1 MNIKEKLQGKNITL
15 KGLLLIIAIGVWI
28 IALQNLG
35 VIPINQKVKV
45 VETVRIVGDVDA
57 NVSGSVSV
65 DNIVDVNVDNTVDV
79 NLDGVLGYPVGC
91 RRSYTIDGREYQ
103 AIDVSI
109 R

>member
-1 MNIKEKLQGKNITL
+1 MNIKGKSQGKNITL
-15 KGLLLIIAIGVWI
+15 KGLLLIIAIGVWV

-65 DNIVDVNVDNTVDV
+65 DNTVDV
-79 NLDGVLGYPVGC
+79 NLDKVLGYPVGC

>member
-1 MNIKEKLQGKNITL
+1 MNIKGKSQGKNITL
-15 KGLLLIIAIGVWI
+15 KGLLLIIAIGVWV

-45 VETVRIVGDVDA
+45 VEAVRIVGDVDA

-65 DNIVDVNVDNTVDV
+65 DNTVDV
-79 NLDGVLGYPVGC
+79 NLDKVLGYPVGC

>member
-15 KGLLLIIAIGVWI
+15 KGLLLIIAIGVWV

-65 DNIVDVNVDNTVDV
+65 DNTVDV
-79 NLDGVLGYPVGC
+79 NLDEVLGYPVGC

>member
-15 KGLLLIIAIGVWI
+15 KGLILVTAIGIWV

-35 VIPINQKVKV
+35 VIPVSQKVKV
-45 VETVRIVGDVDA
+45 VEVVRVVGNVNAD
-57 NVSGSVSV
+57 VSGSVSV
-65 DNIVDVNVDNTVDV
+65 DNTVDVNVGNTVDV
-79 NLDGVLGYPVGC
+79 NLDEVLGYPVGC

-103 AIDVSI
+103 SIDVSI

>member
-15 KGLLLIIAIGVWI
+15 KGLLLIIAIGVWV
-28 IALQNLG
+28 IALQTLG

-45 VETVRIVGDVDA
+45 VGDVDA

-65 DNIVDVNVDNTVDV
+65 DNTVDV
-79 NLDGVLGYPVGC
+79 NLDEVLGYPVGC